1 MAITT
6 FYNPKEK
13 LKTSFVNKLKSYDL
27 VMLTYK
33 QAERIFKTKN
43 VYNMTIKYA
52 NKLIIQYPNIGYVYR
67 NENGVC
73 LAQYYIDNTD
83 IFFSNVAKNIDDGL
97 TFSKSILLAER
108 QAKYCAEQSTIP
120 FKKWI
125 TVNDT
130 ISNITFGTSGYRGEI
145 DQTFNYDVV
154 KRIAFAITKFV
165 KPDKT
170 IRTIAIGYDNR
181 FNSRSYA
188 VLVAEVIA
196 AYGYKVVFYNESVP
210 SPLVSFASKIYDL
223 GIMITASHNP
233 ISHNGIKV
241 FTRGGVEANREQANF
256 LGSVA
261 TKTKAL
267 KVKTIDFDK
276 AVRAGKIN
284 LTTDIKPYCKSVL
297 DIIDA
302 KAIRLAQPY
311 LFINAMHG
319 SSVNCLKYICEK
331 LKLKKYDI
339 LNSERDPFFGGIQ
352 PAPYV
357 GNLTAQSQKIVHK
370 KYSLGFAV
378 DGDGDRLTI
387 VDVDGKIYDCNYV
400 CAVIIYYFAKYKN
413 ITGRIVKNNAMSS
426 LISKVAKT
434 NGCVTQDAQTGFAQI
449 TSIMLQNSDS
459 FMGAESNSVC
469 LKKHIYSKDGI
480 LGGMLMTDALCTMK
494 QSFSDVVEFL
504 QKMEHYPCAP
514 IEYAYPITESDRAR
528 ITKQIF
534 EDRLLPNL
542 PITKVEYEC
551 GCKMYFKNDYWACIR
566 FSGSENVVRIFSEQS
581 TLKKSNEIVN
591 ILENFMNIHT
601 RQK

>member
-13 LKTSFVNKLKSYDL
+13 LQKSFINKLKSYDL
-27 VMLTYK
+27 VMLSSK
-33 QAERIFKTKN
+33 QAERIFETKN
-43 VYNMTIKYA
+43 VYNMTLKYS
-52 NKLIIQYPNIGYVYR
+52 NKLIIQYQNFGYVYR
-67 NENGVC
+67 DENGVC
-73 LAQYYIDNTD
+73 LAQYYLENADK
-83 IFFSNVAKNIDDGL
+83 FFFNVAKNIEDGL

-108 QAKYCAEQSTIP
+108 QTKYLLEQSTIP

-125 TVNDT
+125 TVNDNVD
-130 ISNITFGTSGYRGEI
+130 IITFGTSGYRGEI
-145 DQTFNYDVV
+145 DQTFNYDVI
-154 KRIAFAITKFV
+154 KRISFAITKFV

-170 IRTIAIGYDNR
+170 IHTIAIGYDNR
-181 FNSRSYA
+181 FNSRNYA
-188 VLVAEVIA
+188 VLVAEVLA
-196 AYGYKVVFYNESVP
+196 AYGYKVIFYNESVP

-233 ISHNGIKV
+233 ITHNGIKI

-267 KVKTIDFDK
+267 KVKTVDFDK
-276 AVRAGKIN
+276 AVLAGKIV
-284 LTTDIKPYCKSVL
+284 LSTDIKPYCNSVL
-297 DIIDA
+297 NLIDT
-302 KAIRLAQPY
+302 KSIRLAQPY
-311 LFINAMHG
+311 LLINAMHG
-319 SSVNCLKYICEK
+319 SSTKCLKYICEK
-331 LKLKKYDI
+331 LKLKRYDI
-339 LNSERDPFFGGIQ
+339 LNTERDPFFGGIQ

-357 GNLTAQSQKIVHK
+357 GNLTAQSQKIVRK

-387 VDVDGKIYDCNYV
+387 VDADGKIYDCNYV
-400 CAVIIYYFAKYKN
+400 CAVIIHYFAKYKN

-426 LISKVAKT
+426 LISKVAKS
-434 NGCVTQDAQTGFAQI
+434 NGCITQDAKTGFAQI
-449 TSIMLQNSDS
+449 TSIMLQNEDS
-459 FMGAESNSVC
+459 FIGAESNSIC
-469 LKKHIYSKDGI
+469 IKKHIYSKDGI
-480 LGGMLMTDALCTMK
+480 LGGMLMTDAICTMK
-494 QSFSDVVEFL
+494 KSFGDAVEFL
-504 QKMEHYPCAP
+504 QNMEHYPCAP

-528 ITKQIF
+528 INKQIF
-534 EDRLLPNL
+534 EDKLLPSL
-542 PITKVEYEC
+542 PITKVEYDC

-591 ILENFMNIHT
+591 ILENFIDIHT